1 MRKPVL
7 IVIAGPNGSGKTST
21 TRLVIKHAW
30 AEQCVYINPDEIA
43 QSKFGDW
50 NDANA
55 VRQAVEY
62 CEEWREQLLREH
74 KDFIFETVLSSDGK
88 VDFLKR
94 AKEEGYFIRMFFICT
109 ESPTINAARI
119 ANRVMEGGHDV
130 PIQKIISRHEKAIIN
145 AVKVTEFAD
154 RAYFYDNSVDN
165 QDALLLYRTK
175 DGKFAKQYT
184 NMLPKWAYKIL
195 KKIHKT

>member
-21 TRLVIKHAW
+21 TRLVIKHEW

-50 NDANA
+50 NDVNA

-62 CEEWREQLLREH
+62 CETWREQLLQER
-74 KDFIFETVLSSDGK
+74 KDFIFETVLSSEGK

-94 AKEEGYFIRMFFICT
+94 AKEAGYFIRMFFICT

-119 ANRVMEGGHDV
+119 AKRVMEGGHDV
-130 PIQKIISRHEKAIIN
+130 PIQKIISRYMKAIVN
-145 AVKVTEFAD
+145 AEKVARFAD
-154 RAYFYDNSVDN
+154 RVYFYDNSVDN
-165 QDALLLYRTK
+165 QNAQLLFRTV
-175 DGKFAKQYT
+175 DGAFAKQYT
-184 NMLPKWAYKIL
+184 DLIPEWANKIL
-195 KKIHKT
+195 NKIR

>member
-21 TRLVIKHAW
+21 TRLVIKHEW

-50 NDANA
+50 NDVNA

-88 VDFLKR
+88 VDFLR
-94 AKEEGYFIRMFFICT
+94 QAKEEGYFIRMFFICT

-130 PIQKIISRHEKAIIN
+130 PIQKIISRYEKAIIN
-145 AVKVTEFAD
+145 AITVAGFAD
-154 RAYFYDNSVDN
+154 RAYFYDNSIDN
-165 QDALLLYRTK
+165 QTAKLLFRTV
-175 DGKFAKQYT
+175 DGNLAKQYVEA
-184 NMLPKWAYKIL
+184 LPQWTETIFET
-195 KKIHKT
+195 IR

>member
-21 TRLVIKHAW
+21 TRLVVKHEW
-30 AEQCVYINPDEIA
+30 AEKCVYINPDEIA

-130 PIQKIISRHEKAIIN
+130 PIQKIISRYEKAIVN
-145 AVKVTEFAD
+145 AVKVMRFAD
-154 RAYFYDNSVDN
+154 RVYFYDNSVDN
-165 QDALLLYRTK
+165 QNAQLLFRTTDGHFTKRYK
-175 DGKFAKQYT
+175 DT
-184 NMLPKWAYKIL
+184 IPEWANKIL
-195 KKIHKT
+195 QQTK

>member
-1 MRKPVL
+1 ML

-21 TRLVIKHAW
+21 TRLVIKHEW
-30 AEQCVYINPDEIA
+30 ADQCVYINPDEIA
-43 QSKFGDW
+43 QTKFGDW
-50 NDANA
+50 NDVNA

-62 CEEWREQLLREH
+62 CEEWRELLLRDH
-74 KDFIFETVLSSDGK
+74 KDFIFETVLSSNGK

-130 PIQKIISRHEKAIIN
+130 PIQKIISRYEKAIVN
-145 AVKVTEFAD
+145 AVKVMRFAD
-154 RAYFYDNSVDN
+154 RAYFYDNSIDN
-165 QDALLLYRTK
+165 QNAQLLFRTAEGNFVK
-175 DGKFAKQYT
+175 RYT
-184 NMLPKWAYKIL
+184 DSIPEWANKIL
-195 KKIHKT
+195 QQTK

>member
-7 IVIAGPNGSGKTST
+7 IVLAGPNGSGKTST
-21 TRLVIKHAW
+21 TRLVIKHEW

-50 NDANA
+50 NDVNA

-62 CEEWREQLLREH
+62 CETWREQLLQER
-74 KDFIFETVLSSDGK
+74 KDFIFETVLSSEGK
-88 VDFLKR
+88 VDFMKR
-94 AKEEGYFIRMFFICT
+94 AKEAGYFIRMFFICT

-130 PIQKIISRHEKAIIN
+130 PIKKIISRYEKAIIN
-145 AVKVTEFAD
+145 AIKVAGFAD
-154 RAYFYDNSVDN
+154 RAYFYDNSIEN
-165 QDALLLYRTK
+165 QNAQLLFRTI
-175 DGKFAKQYT
+175 DGKLAKQYADT
-184 NMLPKWAYKIL
+184 LPQWTETI
-195 KKIHKT
+195 IESIR

>member
-21 TRLVIKHAW
+21 TSLVIKHEW
-30 AEQCVYINPDEIA
+30 AEQCVYIYPDEIA

-50 NDANA
+50 NDVNA

-62 CEEWREQLLREH
+62 CETWREQLLQER
-74 KDFIFETVLSSDGK
+74 KDFIFETVLSSEGK
-88 VDFLKR
+88 VDFMKR
-94 AKEEGYFIRMFFICT
+94 AKEAGYFIRMFFICT

-130 PIQKIISRHEKAIIN
+130 PIKKIISRYEKAIIN
-145 AVKVTEFAD
+145 AIKVAGFAD
-154 RAYFYDNSVDN
+154 RAYFYDNSIEN
-165 QDALLLYRTK
+165 QNAQLLFRTI
-175 DGKFAKQYT
+175 DGKLAKQYADT
-184 NMLPKWAYKIL
+184 LPQWTETI
-195 KKIHKT
+195 IESIR

>member
-21 TRLVIKHAW
+21 TRLVIKHEW
-30 AEQCVYINPDEIA
+30 ADQCVYINPDEIA
-43 QSKFGDW
+43 QTKFGDW
-50 NDANA
+50 NDVNA

-62 CEEWREQLLREH
+62 CEEWREQLLRDH

-88 VDFLKR
+88 VDLLKR

-130 PIQKIISRHEKAIIN
+130 PIQKIISRYEKAIVN
-145 AVKVTEFAD
+145 AVKVMRFAD
-154 RAYFYDNSVDN
+154 RAYFYDNSIDN
-165 QDALLLYRTK
+165 QNAQLLFRTAE
-175 DGKFAKQYT
+175 GHFAKRYT
-184 NMLPKWAYKIL
+184 DSIPEWANKIL
-195 KKIHKT
+195 QQTK

>member
-21 TRLVIKHAW
+21 TRLVIKHEW

-62 CEEWREQLLREH
+62 CETWREQLLQER
-74 KDFIFETVLSSDGK
+74 KDFIFETVLSSNGK

-94 AKEEGYFIRMFFICT
+94 AKEAGYFIRMFFICT
-109 ESPTINAARI
+109 DNPTINAARI
-119 ANRVMEGGHDV
+119 AKRVMEGGHDV
-130 PIQKIISRHEKAIIN
+130 PIQKIISRYEKAILN
-145 AVKVTEFAD
+145 AKQVMAFVD
-154 RAYFYDNSVDN
+154 RAYFYDNSIDD
-165 QDALLLYRTK
+165 QDAQILFRTIN
-175 DGKFAKQYT
+175 GKFAKQYIRT
-184 NMLPKWAYKIL
+184 LPQWTESIIENLGY
-195 KKIHKT
+195 

>member
-21 TRLVIKHAW
+21 TSLVIKHEW
-30 AEQCVYINPDEIA
+30 ADQCVYINPDEIA
-43 QSKFGDW
+43 QTKFGDW
-50 NDANA
+50 NDVNA

-62 CEEWREQLLREH
+62 CEEWREQLLRDH

-130 PIQKIISRHEKAIIN
+130 PIQKIISRYEKAIVN
-145 AVKVTEFAD
+145 AVKVMRFAD
-154 RAYFYDNSVDN
+154 RAYFYDNSIDN
-165 QDALLLYRTK
+165 QNAQLLFRTAEGNFVK
-175 DGKFAKQYT
+175 RYT
-184 NMLPKWAYKIL
+184 DSIPEWANKIL
-195 KKIHKT
+195 QQTK

>member
-1 MRKPVL
+1 M
-7 IVIAGPNGSGKTST
+7 
-21 TRLVIKHAW
+21 
-30 AEQCVYINPDEIA
+30 YINPDEIA

-50 NDANA
+50 NDINA

-62 CEEWREQLLREH
+62 CETWREQLLREH

-88 VDFLKR
+88 VDFLRR

-145 AVKVTEFAD
+145 AVKVTEFAN

-165 QDALLLYRTK
+165 RDAILLYRTK
-175 DGKFAKQYT
+175 DGKFAKQYVEL
-184 NMLPKWAYKIL
+184 LPGWAERIL
-195 KKIHKT
+195 KKIR

>member
-21 TRLVIKHAW
+21 TRLVIKHEW
-30 AEQCVYINPDEIA
+30 ADQCVYINPDEIA
-43 QSKFGDW
+43 QTKFGNW
-50 NDANA
+50 NDINA

-62 CEEWREQLLREH
+62 CEEWREQLLHDH

-130 PIQKIISRHEKAIIN
+130 PIQKIISRYEKAIVN
-145 AVKVTEFAD
+145 AVKVMRFAD
-154 RAYFYDNSVDN
+154 RAYFYDNSIDN
-165 QDALLLYRTK
+165 QNAQLLFRTAE
-175 DGKFAKQYT
+175 GHFAKRYT
-184 NMLPKWAYKIL
+184 DSIPEWANKIL
-195 KKIHKT
+195 QQTK

>member
-21 TRLVIKHAW
+21 TRLVIKHEW

-43 QSKFGDW
+43 QNKFGDW
-50 NDANA
+50 NDVTA

-62 CEEWREQLLREH
+62 CETWREQLLQER
-74 KDFIFETVLSSDGK
+74 KDFIFETVLSSEGK

-94 AKEEGYFIRMFFICT
+94 AKEAGYFIRMFFICT

-130 PIQKIISRHEKAIIN
+130 PIQKIISRYQKAIIN

-154 RAYFYDNSVDN
+154 RVYFYDNSIDN
-165 QDALLLYRTK
+165 QDARLLFRTI
-175 DGKFAKQYT
+175 DGKFAKQYIES
-184 NMLPKWAYKIL
+184 LPTWTIDIL
-195 KKIHKT
+195 DSVKE

>member
-21 TRLVIKHAW
+21 TRLVVKHEW

-43 QSKFGDW
+43 QTKFGDW
-50 NDANA
+50 NNPDA

-62 CEEWREQLLREH
+62 CEEWREQLLKEH

-94 AKEEGYFIRMFFICT
+94 AKEEDYFIRMFFICT
-109 ESPTINAARI
+109 QNPTINAARI
-119 ANRVMEGGHDV
+119 AKRVMEGGHDV
-130 PIQKIISRHEKAIIN
+130 PIQKIISRYEKAILN
-145 AVKVTEFAD
+145 AQRVAQFAD
-154 RAYFYDNSVDN
+154 RVYIYDNSVDN
-165 QDALLLYRTK
+165 ENARLLFRSA
-175 DGKFAKQYT
+175 DGHFTKQYVDVI
-184 NMLPKWAYKIL
+184 PEWAETIFDSLNK
-195 KKIHKT
+195 